1 MSKFTP
7 SRTHIVKQ
15 AYTRGADLTVSGGI
29 VTTTHSHH
37 RILSE
42 HNDPS
47 SASGAYPNNDGAD
60 DLDKIQGPPIG
71 GDIGHILIL
80 SKVPGGGAITVK
92 DNAGGSGAN
101 YTINCTGDR
110 VLGNDKDVLVL
121 MWQGTIWVELT
132 FGNNV

>member
-15 AYTRGADLTVSGGI
+15 AYTRGADLTVSSDV
-29 VTTTHSHH
+29 VTITHSHH

-42 HNDPS
+42 HNDL
-47 SASGAYPNNDGAD
+47 AVSGGLRDDNDGPD
-60 DLDKIQGPPIG
+60 DLKRINGIPDGE
-71 GDIGHILIL
+71 DIGRILIL

-92 DNAGGSGAN
+92 DGAAGGN
-101 YTINCTGDR
+101 INCTGDR
-110 VLGNDKDVLVL
+110 LLGNDKDVIVL
-121 MWQGTIWVELT
+121 MWQGTLWIELA